1 MPSAGM
7 RCTAALAVLASV
19 AVVSSCG
26 SAQDAS
32 STEHNAADVN
42 FAQNM
47 IPHHQQAVDMS
58 AIVPGNTTNRKL
70 IAIAKEI
77 SSDQQAE
84 IEMLQDLLGQ
94 WGEPVAPGH
103 EGHDGHDGMA
113 IEGMVDAATM
123 EKLQWLTGTEFDVLW
138 LRSMIRHHQ
147 GAIEM
152 ARPEIAD
159 GENPQAVRMANII
172 VEWQQYEIA
181 RMTSMLSEPE

>member
-1 MPSAGM
+1 M
-7 RCTAALAVLASV
+7 RLTAVLVVLAC
-19 AVVSSCG
+19 AVVVGSCG
-26 SAQDAS
+26 SKRDP
-32 STEHNAADVN
+32 STEHNAVDVS

-58 AIVPGNTTNRKL
+58 AIVPGKTMNRKL
-70 IAIAKEI
+70 IVLAKEI

-103 EGHDGHDGMA
+103 DGHGGHHEHGGVA

-123 EKLQWLTGTEFDVLW
+123 DTLRSLTDTAFDELW

-147 GAIEM
+147 GAIAM
-152 ARPEIAD
+152 ARPEIAN
-159 GENPQAVRMANII
+159 GVNPKAVRMANII
-172 VEWQQYEIA
+172 VEWQQYEVA
-181 RMTSMLSEPE
+181 RMTSMLSVPV